1 MSTTQSDI
9 LHVAN
14 QWASEPFDAET
25 REQTRLL
32 IQKGGADLEDAF
44 YQKIEFG
51 TGGMRG
57 IMGVGTNR
65 INTYTLGSATQ
76 ALSQYL
82 FKSFPEKPTIK
93 VAIGYDCRINSDVFS
108 RLVANV
114 LSANGIH
121 VYLFESLRPTP
132 ELSYAVRHLGCQA
145 GIILTASHNPKEYN
159 GYKVYWEDGAQLVPP
174 HDHGVISLAQ
184 SMTIE
189 QIKFEGNPDLI
200 TIIGKEVDDAFIQAV
215 VSHSLSN
222 SGKKGLKIVFT
233 PLHGTSIN
241 GMLEALDKAGFE
253 NVTIV
258 EEQANPDGTFP
269 TVKSPNPEEPEALEM
284 AIKKADELNADLVIG
299 TDPDADRIGIAVRNS
314 QGKMQIVNGNQ
325 TASMI
330 TWFLLREWKKQNKLK
345 GKEFICNTIVTTD
358 LMRKIADHFGV
369 ETYTTLTGFKW
380 IAEVIRRFEGQKT
393 FIGGGEES
401 FGFMIGDFVRDKDSI
416 TTALIVSEF
425 AAQAKHSGSSFFEEM
440 LEMYVQFGLYHEDL
454 VSLVKHGKKGNEEI
468 SQMMSDLRKNPPRKL
483 GGSNVVKMNDVKNGS
498 SVDLKDNTTTP
509 LQLPSSNVL
518 QFFLENGAV
527 VTARPSGTEPKI
539 KFYFSV
545 HTELPRKELYNE
557 KLDELKYQ
565 IQKIK
570 SDLGI

>member
-1 MSTTQSDI
+1 M
-9 LHVAN
+9 
-14 QWASEPFDAET
+14 P
-25 REQTRLL
+25 
-32 IQKGGADLEDAF
+32 
-44 YQKIEFG
+44 
-51 TGGMRG
+51 
-57 IMGVGTNR
+57 
-65 INTYTLGSATQ
+65 
-76 ALSQYL
+76 
-82 FKSFPEKPTIK
+82 
-93 VAIGYDCRINSDVFS
+93 
-108 RLVANV
+108 
-114 LSANGIH
+114 
-121 VYLFESLRPTP
+121 
-132 ELSYAVRHLGCQA
+132 
-145 GIILTASHNPKEYN
+145 
-159 GYKVYWEDGAQLVPP
+159 
-174 HDHGVISLAQ
+174 
-184 SMTIE
+184 
-189 QIKFEGNPDLI
+189 
-200 TIIGKEVDDAFIQAV
+200 
-215 VSHSLSN
+215 
-222 SGKKGLKIVFT
+222 
-233 PLHGTSIN
+233 
-241 GMLEALDKAGFE
+241 EALDKAGFE